1 MFKRK
6 SKLKKEFDEQ
16 LYRLLL
22 STKEDWEHARE
33 VERYVNDYDEA
44 VIVQRKIAE
53 AKHFY
58 LFKEAKIRK
67 LGMH

>member
-6 SKLKKEFDEQ
+6 GKLKKEFDEQ
-16 LYRLLL
+16 LHQLLL
-22 STKEDWEHARE
+22 STKEEWEHARE
-33 VERYVNDYDEA
+33 MERYINDYDEA
-44 VIVQRKIAE
+44 IIVQRKMAE

-67 LGMH
+67 LGIN